1 MSQSSIMFDYLK
13 NFFRSY
19 FYEEEQFA
27 ALFLIVIIGLSL
39 FFIGSTISPILI
51 GILIAY
57 LLNGLMNLFES
68 KGFKKNLCFY
78 LTFSIFIFI
87 YILIFLTL
95 PLITSQIG
103 SLLNELPA
111 IVFFIE
117 SLFNDL
123 IVAYPAYFTTE
134 QIEEIF
140 ANSAS
145 FVPSI
150 AEQVLQQLNSGFAAI
165 MSALINIILIPILVF
180 FFLKDKQVMLGYLTF
195 FLPKKRVLLSTIWT
209 DLNIQLFGYVRG
221 KALEMIIIGSV
232 TSIVFWALG
241 VNYSLI
247 LGILVGLSV
256 LIPLFGA
263 ILVTIPVTAIG
274 LFQWGLDIQFLI
286 FIICYFVIQILD
298 GNILFPV
305 LMGSEV
311 NLHPVLIILAI
322 LVFGGI
328 WGFWGLLLAVPIATL
343 IRAVF
348 KVWPKKE
355 ISI

>member
-1 MSQSSIMFDYLK
+1 MFDYLK
-13 NFFRSY
+13 NFFKSY

-27 ALFLIVIIGLSL
+27 ALFLIVIVGLSL
-39 FFIGSTISPILI
+39 YFLGSAISPILI

-57 LLNGLMNLFES
+57 LLNGLMNFFKN
-68 KGFKKNLCFY
+68 KGLKNNLCFY
-78 LTFSIFIFI
+78 LTFSIFIFA
-87 YILIFLTL
+87 YTLIFLTL
-95 PLITSQIG
+95 PLISGQIG

-111 IVFFIE
+111 IVAFIE

-123 IVAYPAYFTTE
+123 IATYPDYFTTE

-145 FVPSI
+145 FIPSI
-150 AEQVLQQLNSGFAAI
+150 AEQFLQQLNAGFSTI

-180 FFLKDKQVMLGYLTF
+180 FFLKDKKVMLGYLTF
-195 FLPKKRVLLSTIWT
+195 FLPEKRVLLSKIWS
-209 DLNIQLFGYVRG
+209 DLNTQLFGYIRG
-221 KALEMIIIGSV
+221 KALEMIIVGSV
-232 TSIVFWALG
+232 TSIVFWMLG

-263 ILVTIPVTAIG
+263 ILVTIPVIAIG

-305 LMGSEV
+305 LMGNEV

-343 IRAVF
+343 IRAVY

>member
-1 MSQSSIMFDYLK
+1 
-13 NFFRSY
+13 
-19 FYEEEQFA
+19 
-27 ALFLIVIIGLSL
+27 
-39 FFIGSTISPILI
+39 
-51 GILIAY
+51 
-57 LLNGLMNLFES
+57 
-68 KGFKKNLCFY
+68 
-78 LTFSIFIFI
+78 
-87 YILIFLTL
+87 LIFLTL
-95 PLITSQIG
+95 PLISGQIG

-111 IVFFIE
+111 IVAFIE

-123 IVAYPAYFTTE
+123 IATYPDYFTTE

-145 FVPSI
+145 FIPSI
-150 AEQVLQQLNSGFAAI
+150 AEQFLQQLNAGFSTI

-180 FFLKDKQVMLGYLTF
+180 FFLKDKKVMLGYLTF
-195 FLPKKRVLLSTIWT
+195 FLPEKRVLLSKIWS
-209 DLNIQLFGYVRG
+209 DLNTQLFGYVRG
-221 KALEMIIIGSV
+221 KALEMIIVGSV
-232 TSIVFWALG
+232 TSIVFWMLG

-263 ILVTIPVTAIG
+263 ILVTIPVIAIG

-305 LMGSEV
+305 LMGNEV

-343 IRAVF
+343 IRAVY